1 MLMLWKDA
9 SKYFRNGLREQ
20 NSNSWYIL
28 WIQSFNFRYHF
39 GIYCNAIWFVRNR
52 VVLPGVI
59 VRIPWITILI
69 NYFIFSDFLREIK
82 NISRIFWYY
91 PYWCPKHFWLSNIRM
106 VSVIFCYKIIIMFI
120 KAWSQEWAILITITF
135 VDSLLPGMFVYLS
148 QSKVDPISFQLH
160 YMSPDSAAYLASHLH
175 IWNLTLVKA
184 IHTLLATISYEPN
197 PKPLEWSFT
206 LTCE

>member
-1 MLMLWKDA
+1 MIVIERPFKLKENLQPAKVWNIKRITNFLLYFVPIQKQWFFMLMLWKDA

-135 VDSLLPGMFVYLS
+135 VDSLLPWIIAKNFWILKTSNVRLFKS
-148 QSKVDPISFQLH
+148 V
-160 YMSPDSAAYLASHLH
+160 
-175 IWNLTLVKA
+175 
-184 IHTLLATISYEPN
+184 
-197 PKPLEWSFT
+197 
-206 LTCE
+206 